1 MNPKVVLYE
10 LIGIVFIVVFG
21 SLLHFT
27 YEWSNSNPVVGAF
40 SAVNESVWEHLK
52 LVFYPT
58 VVFALIEFGLI
69 RRLVANF
76 WLAKTVGVYVMVATI
91 PAIFYV
97 YTAFIGESILAVDIS
112 SFVFAVVLG
121 QLVSLKLL
129 TYRRLS
135 GRITWIALIFLIG
148 LGVAFLV
155 FTYMPPNQPIFQD
168 PITGQYGISP

>member
-1 MNPKVVLYE
+1 
-10 LIGIVFIVVFG
+10 
-21 SLLHFT
+21 
-27 YEWSNSNPVVGAF
+27 
-40 SAVNESVWEHLK
+40 
-52 LVFYPT
+52 

-121 QLVSLKLL
+121 QLVSLKFL

-135 GRITWIALIFLIG
+135 AWLTWIALFFLIA

>member
-1 MNPKVVLYE
+1 MNRKLLAWE
-10 LIGIVFIVVFG
+10 LAGALFIIILG
-21 SLLHFT
+21 SMLHFT
-27 YEWSNSNPVVGAF
+27 FKWSGNNQLVAIF
-40 SAVNESVWEHLK
+40 SADNESVWEHLK